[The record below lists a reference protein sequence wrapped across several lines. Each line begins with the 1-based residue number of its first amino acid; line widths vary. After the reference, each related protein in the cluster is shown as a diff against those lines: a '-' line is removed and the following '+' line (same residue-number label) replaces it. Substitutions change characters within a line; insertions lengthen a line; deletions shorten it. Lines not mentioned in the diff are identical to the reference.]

1 MSDELD
7 RRREA
12 ATGMLGGDEA
22 TYRELLA
29 SIVDVAR
36 SIFAAEAAS
45 IFLLDEEADELV
57 FEAVSGRGEGALVGE
72 RFPSSTG
79 IAGFALV
86 TRQPLVVEELADD
99 PRFAREA
106 AESTGFVPKGLM
118 AVPLLH
124 EDRTLGVL
132 EVLDRPQ
139 KAAFTLAEMEL
150 LGLFANEA
158 AIALDLLQRAREAR
172 SVLETEGGES
182 EAVARFVE
190 LLADAEPERREAA
203 LQLLGAVEKLLR
215 ER

>member
-1 MSDELD
+1 
-7 RRREA
+7 
-12 ATGMLGGDEA
+12 
-22 TYRELLA
+22 
-29 SIVDVAR
+29 V
-36 SIFAAEAAS
+36 
-45 IFLLDEEADELV
+45 
-57 FEAVSGRGEGALVGE
+57 
-72 RFPSSTG
+72 
-79 IAGFALV
+79 LV

-190 LLADAEPERREAA
+190 LLADAEPERKEAA
-203 LQLLGAVEKLLR
+203 LQLLDAVEKLLR